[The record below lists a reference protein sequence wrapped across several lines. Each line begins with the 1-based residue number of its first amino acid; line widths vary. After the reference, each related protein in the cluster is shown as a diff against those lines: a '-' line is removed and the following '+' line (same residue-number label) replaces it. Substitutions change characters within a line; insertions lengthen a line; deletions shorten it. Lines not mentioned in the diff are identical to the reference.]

1 MAEQCRHLQ
10 YIEQHISHAN
20 VIPQLQGLLTS
31 QQGIIVRVPDTGAK
45 LRVLLEP
52 AITCNSYIRKDVY
65 EKHFLKGDDR
75 VDFKLEMLDPP
86 VRQPLLTSLN
96 RTYRTSAAKID
107 MSASLLEVPALPVLI
122 QEAQEAVMKEEMLK
136 TDDEA
141 SPSLATTSDISS
153 TSNAAGRTSVVAN
166 AAAHSK
172 QSQLRKTTIPLNS
185 WARIASGSFP
195 DAKYPNRPPNAA
207 VSEKSRSEYSE
218 NNSIKGNKENAETI
232 EQNDTKQEPQ
242 SSRNL
247 RTMPISY
254 ASIASAS
261 AGMPVSND
269 QERDSQSGA
278 RKLTTFILSKSTGKS
293 LDNWRGVGSVADGYP
308 DTESIVSNQCLDAHV
323 DGESDGFNTANMSAS
338 SISWFDDDDDE
349 IPSFESTLTAIN
361 TKLEHGNMSKAEI
374 IEANTCITDNA
385 NGASDES
392 NTTKELTPTTHGPYQ
407 KHNVGFKDEENM
419 ILNSAGVVALSR
431 ESSADK
437 NNEST
442 THLEEIEI
450 LKASSGSPITVEVTE
465 IVMDST
471 EFSPTTAIDAIEGT
485 KGNNTQLSNEVDLV
499 ERQITEAKTA
509 EVISKLASGSGN
521 VTGSA
526 LQGGVVL
533 DLPNLST
540 DSGTQQS
547 ESTDDNVQEM
557 RGTVADIW
565 EAPSINLALPRN
577 VFLKV
582 LIESLPLTLSCCV
595 VSELFP
601 YRNDSAGFDIV
612 MGARAF
618 DYLPYIWVKH
628 DPLKGFTVTQFH
640 NRFQTAQWTDSII
653 RDKFLNQNQILA
665 YPSSTA
671 TIHVWIY
678 SVMYD
683 RETAICAENSAI
695 SGIGDSDSKM
705 SDKIACGYGIYFS
718 KESAYNNFGTCEPKS
733 QSFHE
738 VVALFEAIVNACTVQ
753 ELKKDL
759 IVVHTKSIYLYETA
773 SRMEEYVNRGWT
785 TKDGQPLTNG
795 DMWSVLYKF
804 VNAVEARHNDQRP
817 ARVLVVKVNKKSS
830 RMEQDYLK
838 GAKTLAKIAAK
849 HAIMHDLEAEGFAG
863 NTIPDN
869 ANAITL
875 EEFERRIRKLNRNKP
890 TPIKPSKY
898 KISHSLDWER
908 KHNKVV
914 VNSKSD
920 PILDSYKVLT
930 GDYSFNAEG
939 SGGLYFRTTP
949 VGGMTV
955 CIEGKYLEEAWKV

>member
-1 MAEQCRHLQ
+1 MAEQWRHLQ
-10 YIEQHISHAN
+10 YIEEHISHAN
-20 VIPQLQGLLTS
+20 VIPHLQGLLTS

-96 RTYRTSAAKID
+96 RTYRTSSAKID
-107 MSASLLEVPALPVLI
+107 MSASLLDVPALPVLI
-122 QEAQEAVMKEEMLK
+122 HEAQAAVMKEEMLK
-136 TDDEA
+136 TADEA

-166 AAAHSK
+166 AEAHSK

-195 DAKYPNRPPNAA
+195 DAKYPNRPSNAA
-207 VSEKSRSEYSE
+207 VSEKSQSEYSE

-269 QERDSQSGA
+269 QERDGQSGS
-278 RKLTTFILSKSTGKS
+278 RKLITFILSKSTGKS

-349 IPSFESTLTAIN
+349 IPSFESTLAAIN

-374 IEANTCITDNA
+374 NKTDGNIEASLITGTTDNA

-392 NTTKELTPTTHGPYQ
+392 NTTEELTPTTYQ

-431 ESSADK
+431 ESSADQ

-485 KGNNTQLSNEVDLV
+485 KGNNTQLSNEIDLV
-499 ERQITEAKTA
+499 ERQITEAETA
-509 EVISKLASGSGN
+509 EVISKQASGSSS

-533 DLPNLST
+533 DLPNIST

-547 ESTDDNVQEM
+547 ESTDDNMQEM

-653 RDKFLNQNQILA
+653 R
-665 YPSSTA
+665 
-671 TIHVWIY
+671 
-678 SVMYD
+678 
-683 RETAICAENSAI
+683 
-695 SGIGDSDSKM
+695 
-705 SDKIACGYGIYFS
+705 
-718 KESAYNNFGTCEPKS
+718 
-733 QSFHE
+733 
-738 VVALFEAIVNACTVQ
+738 
-753 ELKKDL
+753 
-759 IVVHTKSIYLYETA
+759 
-773 SRMEEYVNRGWT
+773 
-785 TKDGQPLTNG
+785 
-795 DMWSVLYKF
+795 
-804 VNAVEARHNDQRP
+804 
-817 ARVLVVKVNKKSS
+817 
-830 RMEQDYLK
+830 
-838 GAKTLAKIAAK
+838 
-849 HAIMHDLEAEGFAG
+849 
-863 NTIPDN
+863 
-869 ANAITL
+869 
-875 EEFERRIRKLNRNKP
+875 
-890 TPIKPSKY
+890 
-898 KISHSLDWER
+898 
-908 KHNKVV
+908 
-914 VNSKSD
+914 
-920 PILDSYKVLT
+920 
-930 GDYSFNAEG
+930 
-939 SGGLYFRTTP
+939 
-949 VGGMTV
+949 
-955 CIEGKYLEEAWKV
+955 

>member
-1 MAEQCRHLQ
+1 MSNDAT
-10 YIEQHISHAN
+10 QHISHAN

-96 RTYRTSAAKID
+96 RTYRTSSAKID
-107 MSASLLEVPALPVLI
+107 MSASLLDVPALPVLI
-122 QEAQEAVMKEEMLK
+122 QEAQATVMKEEMLK
-136 TDDEA
+136 ADDEA

-166 AAAHSK
+166 AEAHSK
-172 QSQLRKTTIPLNS
+172 QSQLRKTTITLNS

-195 DAKYPNRPPNAA
+195 DAKYPNRPSNAA

-349 IPSFESTLTAIN
+349 IPSFESTLAAIN
-361 TKLEHGNMSKAEI
+361 TQLEHGNMSKAEI
-374 IEANTCITDNA
+374 NKTDGSIEANLITGITDNA

-485 KGNNTQLSNEVDLV
+485 KGNNTQLSNEIDLV
-499 ERQITEAKTA
+499 ERQITEAKAA
-509 EVISKLASGSGN
+509 EVISKQASGSGN
-521 VTGSA
+521 ATGSA

-533 DLPNLST
+533 DLPNLSA
-540 DSGTQQS
+540 DSETQQS

-582 LIESLPLTLSCCV
+582 LIESLPLTMSCCV

-653 RDKFLNQNQILA
+653 R
-665 YPSSTA
+665 
-671 TIHVWIY
+671 
-678 SVMYD
+678 
-683 RETAICAENSAI
+683 
-695 SGIGDSDSKM
+695 
-705 SDKIACGYGIYFS
+705 
-718 KESAYNNFGTCEPKS
+718 
-733 QSFHE
+733 
-738 VVALFEAIVNACTVQ
+738 
-753 ELKKDL
+753 
-759 IVVHTKSIYLYETA
+759 
-773 SRMEEYVNRGWT
+773 
-785 TKDGQPLTNG
+785 
-795 DMWSVLYKF
+795 
-804 VNAVEARHNDQRP
+804 
-817 ARVLVVKVNKKSS
+817 
-830 RMEQDYLK
+830 
-838 GAKTLAKIAAK
+838 
-849 HAIMHDLEAEGFAG
+849 
-863 NTIPDN
+863 
-869 ANAITL
+869 
-875 EEFERRIRKLNRNKP
+875 
-890 TPIKPSKY
+890 
-898 KISHSLDWER
+898 
-908 KHNKVV
+908 
-914 VNSKSD
+914 
-920 PILDSYKVLT
+920 
-930 GDYSFNAEG
+930 
-939 SGGLYFRTTP
+939 
-949 VGGMTV
+949 
-955 CIEGKYLEEAWKV
+955 

>member
-1 MAEQCRHLQ
+1 MADQWRHLQ

-20 VIPQLQGLLTS
+20 VIPQLQAHLTS

-65 EKHFLKGDDR
+65 EKHFLKGEDGADC
-75 VDFKLEMLDPP
+75 KLEMLDPP

-96 RTYRTSAAKID
+96 RTYRTSSAKID
-107 MSASLLEVPALPVLI
+107 LAASLLDVPAMPVLSQEVPA
-122 QEAQEAVMKEEMLK
+122 AVMKEEMLK
-136 TDDEA
+136 SQDQA
-141 SPSLATTSDISS
+141 SPSVTTRSDLSS

-166 AAAHSK
+166 AEANSK

-195 DAKYPNRPPNAA
+195 DAKYSSRPSNAA
-207 VSEKSRSEYSE
+207 VSEKLRSEYSE
-218 NNSIKGNKENAETI
+218 NNSINGNNENTETI
-232 EQNDTKQEPQ
+232 EQNDTKQAPQ

-247 RTMPISY
+247 RTRPISY

-261 AGMPVSND
+261 ASMPVSND

-278 RKLTTFILSKSTGKS
+278 RKLTAFILSKATGKS
-293 LDNWRGVGSVADGYP
+293 LDNWRGVGSVPDGYP
-308 DTESIVSNQCLDAHV
+308 DTESIKSNQCLDTHIDA
-323 DGESDGFNTANMSAS
+323 ESDGFNTANMSAS

-349 IPSFESTLTAIN
+349 IPLFESTLAAIN
-361 TKLEHGNMSKAEI
+361 AKLEHGNMPKAEANKTDGS
-374 IEANTCITDNA
+374 IEANLITGVTDNA
-385 NGASDES
+385 SAASDES

-407 KHNVGFKDEENM
+407 KHNVGFKVDENM

-437 NNEST
+437 NNKST

-485 KGNNTQLSNEVDLV
+485 KGNNSQLSNEIDLV
-499 ERQITEAKTA
+499 ERQIFGAKTA
-509 EVISKLASGSGN
+509 EVIPKQASGSGD
-521 VTGSA
+521 VTGSV
-526 LQGGVVL
+526 LQGGLLL

-540 DSGTQQS
+540 GSGTQQS
-547 ESTDDNVQEM
+547 ESTDNIVQEM

-601 YRNDSAGFDIV
+601 YRSDSAGFDIV

-653 RDKFLNQNQILA
+653 R
-665 YPSSTA
+665 
-671 TIHVWIY
+671 
-678 SVMYD
+678 
-683 RETAICAENSAI
+683 
-695 SGIGDSDSKM
+695 
-705 SDKIACGYGIYFS
+705 
-718 KESAYNNFGTCEPKS
+718 
-733 QSFHE
+733 
-738 VVALFEAIVNACTVQ
+738 
-753 ELKKDL
+753 
-759 IVVHTKSIYLYETA
+759 
-773 SRMEEYVNRGWT
+773 
-785 TKDGQPLTNG
+785 
-795 DMWSVLYKF
+795 
-804 VNAVEARHNDQRP
+804 
-817 ARVLVVKVNKKSS
+817 
-830 RMEQDYLK
+830 
-838 GAKTLAKIAAK
+838 
-849 HAIMHDLEAEGFAG
+849 
-863 NTIPDN
+863 
-869 ANAITL
+869 
-875 EEFERRIRKLNRNKP
+875 
-890 TPIKPSKY
+890 
-898 KISHSLDWER
+898 
-908 KHNKVV
+908 
-914 VNSKSD
+914 
-920 PILDSYKVLT
+920 
-930 GDYSFNAEG
+930 
-939 SGGLYFRTTP
+939 
-949 VGGMTV
+949 
-955 CIEGKYLEEAWKV
+955 